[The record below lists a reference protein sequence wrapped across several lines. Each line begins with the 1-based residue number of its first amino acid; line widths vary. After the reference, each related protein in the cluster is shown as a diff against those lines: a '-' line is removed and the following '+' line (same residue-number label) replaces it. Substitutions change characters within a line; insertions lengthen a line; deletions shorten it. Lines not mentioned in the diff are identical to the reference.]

1 MSGAGKKVSD
11 RKANFYKRIL
21 ELLEKYSKVLL
32 ATADNVGSFQM
43 QNIRKELRGKGTLL
57 MGKNTL
63 IRRAMREHSK
73 EHPEIEPLIAHVY
86 GNCGLIFTNDDLAS
100 IRNDVSANKVGAY
113 AKAGSVAPCQVIV
126 PAGSTGLDP
135 GKTSFFQALSIQTK
149 INRGKVEIISDVKLL
164 EPGEKVNPSQAVLLQ
179 MLNIKPFEY
188 YLRVSMAYE
197 NGSVFNPKIL
207 DQTDN
212 DILQRFKKGIS
223 RVTALGLAIGHAS
236 ITSVPFE
243 VARSFEHVLA
253 VSIAAKF
260 KVKQSEEILNLLED
274 PEKLAALQKKQAEAV
289 TSAPAVSAAGG
300 DKGGDKGGDEKKG
313 KKGKGDDDDDEDDDG
328 GGAMG
333 GLFGGGGSDEEEEE
347 GGGGAMGGMF
357 GGGGGSDEED

>member
-1 MSGAGKKVSD
+1 
-11 RKANFYKRIL
+11 
-21 ELLEKYSKVLL
+21 
-32 ATADNVGSFQM
+32 M
-43 QNIRKELRGKGTLL
+43 QTIRKELRGMGVLL

-73 EHPEIEPLIAHVY
+73 DHPEIEPLIPHVY
-86 GNCGLIFTNDDLAS
+86 GNCGLIFTNEDLATV
-100 IRNDVSANKVGAY
+100 RNEVTLNKVGAY

-149 INRGKVEIISDVKLL
+149 INRGKVDIINDVKLL

-260 KVKQSEEILNLLED
+260 KVKQSEELLNLLED
-274 PEKLAALQKKQAEAV
+274 PEALAALQKKAAAV
-289 TSAPAVSAAGG
+289 TATAPAGGADKRAAGG
-300 DKGGDKGGDEKKG
+300 ADKGAGGEEKKG
-313 KKGKGDDDDDEDDDG
+313 KKGKGDDDEEDDED
-328 GGAMG
+328 GAMG

-357 GGGGGSDEED
+357 GAAGSDDEED